1 MQHVEHV
8 VASQSQQGT
17 CLPCVAV
24 AGKGP
29 PLILV
34 QEYLKG
40 GEPFST
46 LQCRDRASP
55 TTSRPSTQHFGTEGF
70 TKITQEVGNFPR
82 LEYICL
88 KVFEGSSD

>member
-1 MQHVEHV
+1 M
-8 VASQSQQGT
+8 
-17 CLPCVAV
+17 AV

-46 LQCRDRASP
+46 LHCRDRASP
-55 TTSRPSTQHFGTEGF
+55 TTSPPSTQHFGTEGF
-70 TKITQEVGNFPR
+70 TEIKQEIGNFPR
-82 LEYICL
+82 FEYICF
-88 KVFEGSSD
+88 KAFDEGSSDQAL